1 MSIYINSLSDI
12 KQTFDVSKEDKL
24 YYGEIYSPFSLIN
37 NIFNLFDDH
46 VFTEPNKKWLDVG
59 AGTGY
64 FSIIL
69 FYRLDK
75 GLTNVIPNETER
87 KTHIIQNMI
96 YMVEIKESNILEL
109 KKTFG
114 EKSNIIH
121 NDFINGVDM
130 NYTKNKKNNTFDYII
145 GNPPYNSNG
154 IKKVPTNNTV
164 SKKNEGNT
172 VWCKFIVKSL
182 TLLKKN
188 TGKMAV
194 IIPSIWLKRDK
205 EGMHNL
211 LTYYKLEKIHCL
223 NSNQTNV
230 TFNGNAQ
237 TPTCFFILTKKQTD
251 GILSLYDINKK
262 EYVLYNH
269 TIGES
274 IPLFGSY
281 IINKL
286 KKWINMKDVGFLK
299 VVKTNMPSVHSKF
312 IENLYDPNYPYTNV
326 KTCLL
331 EKNTLQPT
339 LTMNYSNI
347 PQSFYGVKKIIMAH
361 KMYGFPYYDS
371 KGQYGISNRDNYVI
385 IDKTDDEF
393 KQLQKFLS
401 SKLVL
406 YIFESARY
414 RMRYLEKYAFEFI
427 PDITKI
433 HTFPSFNDLN
443 EKTINDFFEL
453 DEQDRTHINN
463 LHKREYKM
471 FI

>member
-1 MSIYINSLSDI
+1 
-12 KQTFDVSKEDKL
+12 
-24 YYGEIYSPFSLIN
+24 
-37 NIFNLFDDH
+37 
-46 VFTEPNKKWLDVG
+46 
-59 AGTGY
+59 
-64 FSIIL
+64 
-69 FYRLDK
+69 
-75 GLTNVIPNETER
+75 
-87 KTHIIQNMI
+87 
-96 YMVEIKESNILEL
+96 
-109 KKTFG
+109 
-114 EKSNIIH
+114 
-121 NDFINGVDM
+121 
-130 NYTKNKKNNTFDYII
+130 
-145 GNPPYNSNG
+145 
-154 IKKVPTNNTV
+154 
-164 SKKNEGNT
+164 
-172 VWCKFIVKSL
+172 
-182 TLLKKN
+182 
-188 TGKMAV
+188 
-194 IIPSIWLKRDK
+194 
-205 EGMHNL
+205 
-211 LTYYKLEKIHCL
+211 
-223 NSNQTNV
+223 
-230 TFNGNAQ
+230 
-237 TPTCFFILTKKQTD
+237 
-251 GILSLYDINKK
+251 
-262 EYVLYNH
+262 
-269 TIGES
+269 
-274 IPLFGSY
+274 
-281 IINKL
+281 
-286 KKWINMKDVGFLK
+286 
-299 VVKTNMPSVHSKF
+299 MPSVHSKF

-443 EKTINDFFEL
+443 ENTINDFFEL
-453 DEQDRTHINN
+453 DEQDRRYINN

>member
-1 MSIYINSLSDI
+1 MSIFKTSLSDI
-12 KQTFDVSKEDKL
+12 KQTFDVCKEDKL
-24 YYGEIYSPFSLIN
+24 HYGEIYSPFELIN
-37 NIFNLFDDH
+37 KIFNLFEDD

-64 FSIIL
+64 FSIML

-75 GLTNVIPNETER
+75 GLMNVIPNETER
-87 KTHIIQNMI
+87 KIHIIQNMI

-114 EKSNIIH
+114 EKSNVIH
-121 NDFINGVDM
+121 NDFINGVDH
-130 NYTKNKKNNTFDYII
+130 YIKNNTFDYII

-154 IKKVPTNNTV
+154 IKKVPTNKAL

-182 TLLKKN
+182 TLLKKD
-188 TGKMAV
+188 TGKLAV

-205 EGMHNL
+205 GGMHNI

-251 GILSLYDINKK
+251 GIVSLYDINKK
-262 EYVLYNH
+262 EYILYKH

-286 KKWINMKDVGFLK
+286 KKWINMKDVGYLK

-361 KMYGFPYYDS
+361 KMYGFPYYDN
-371 KGQYGISNRDNYVI
+371 KGQYGISNRDNYII

-406 YIFESARY
+406 YIFESSRY

-433 HTFPSFNDLN
+433 HTFPSFNDIN

-453 DEQDRTHINN
+453 DEADIMHINN